1 MYCLNLFMWQL
12 LSLFHEALLEVEK
25 YFDTLRVHYNLIL
38 LYIDL
43 ILFCVLRDAAHRVHP
58 LAGQGVNLGFGDV
71 KCLSELLSEAVFSG
85 NSLGEQI
92 S

>member
-1 MYCLNLFMWQL
+1 MFD
-12 LSLFHEALLEVEK
+12 EALHEVEK
-25 YFDTLRVHYNLIL
+25 YFDPLRVHYNSIL

-43 ILFCVLRDAAHRVHP
+43 ILFYVLRDAAHRVHP

-71 KCLSELLSEAVFSG
+71 QCLSELLCEAVFSG

-92 S
+92 SYFL